1 MTLLFL
7 TTFLKTYLQLFNQ
20 LFWCRSLCFRH
31 RALFFVSQEG
41 KYQDLTWLSS
51 IPYWFKENVSWRRI
65 QEMIF
70 KQRGRLCRIGGCRS
84 TVVSCNPALFN
95 VEVRPTTSLTIL
107 KLGTTLKHLRA
118 NFGATLKKIPA
129 NFETI
134 AKFEVRLTRSLSTV
148 SNSRS
153 VAVSLRHRFWSDH
166 YNFPK
171 K

>member
-7 TTFLKTYLQLFNQ
+7 TTFLKTHLQLFNQ

-41 KYQDLTWLSS
+41 KYQNLTWLSN

-84 TVVSCNPALFN
+84 TVVSSNPALFN

-118 NFGATLKKIPA
+118 NFGATLKKTFSQLWDNCQIWGELDKKPLYSLQFPLRSRFVA
-129 NFETI
+129 PPI
-134 AKFEVRLTRSLSTV
+134 LVRSLQLS
-148 SNSRS
+148 
-153 VAVSLRHRFWSDH
+153 
-166 YNFPK
+166 
-171 K
+171 

>member
-31 RALFFVSQEG
+31 RALFFVWQEG
-41 KYQDLTWLSS
+41 KYQDLTCLSS
-51 IPYWFKENVSWRRI
+51 IPYWSKENVSWRRF

-84 TVVSCNPALFN
+84 TVVSCNPVLFN

-118 NFGATLKKIPA
+118 NFGATIKKTQPT
-129 NFETI
+129 FR
-134 AKFEVRLTRSLSTV
+134 RLSNSRWAWQEV

>member
-1 MTLLFL
+1 MILLFL

-31 RALFFVSQEG
+31 RALFLVWQEC

-51 IPYWFKENVSWRRI
+51 IPYWSKENVSWRRF

-95 VEVRPTTSLTIL
+95 VDVRPTT
-107 KLGTTLKHLRA
+107 
-118 NFGATLKKIPA
+118 
-129 NFETI
+129 
-134 AKFEVRLTRSLSTV
+134 SLSTV
-148 SNSRS
+148 SNSMMIMIVITMTIMMTMIFIIMMLVECWGKADNKPPNINTWNNFKTS
-153 VAVSLRHRFWSDH
+153 SSQLWS
-166 YNFPK
+166 NSK
-171 K
+171 